1 MYRRKGENTMT
12 NRNNTT
18 ISGYITNLGKYNEG
32 YLIGEWIDFPISDED
47 LAAVLERIGV
57 SDEPDEN
64 GCYYEEYF
72 FTDWET
78 SISGLSA
85 NLGEYVR
92 IDDVNE
98 IAEKIEEYGDLAA
111 AIVEAFGVDDLMNS
125 DPDDYI
131 IWPVDNDEELGEE
144 VVDVCGILNEIPD
157 HLRYYFDFAAY
168 GRDYRL
174 ETNGDWCAE
183 GYIEYIG

>member
-1 MYRRKGENTMT
+1 MT

-98 IAEKIEEYGDLAA
+98 IAEKIEEYGEIA
-111 AIVEAFGVDDLMNS
+111 
-125 DPDDYI
+125 
-131 IWPVDNDEELGEE
+131 VDNDEELGEE
-144 VVDVCGILNEIPD
+144 VADVCGILNEIPD
-157 HLRYYFDFAAY
+157 RLRYYFDFAAY

-174 ETNGDWCAE
+174 ETNGDWCAG

>member
-1 MYRRKGENTMT
+1 MT

-32 YLIGEWIDFPISDED
+32 YLIGEWIDFPISKKD
-47 LAAVLERIGV
+47 LAAVLERIGI
-57 SDEPDEN
+57 SSKPDEY
-64 GCYYEEYF
+64 GRYYEEYF
-72 FTDWET
+72 FTDWD
-78 SISGLSA
+78 SNISGITA
-85 NLGEYVR
+85 NLGEYISIR
-92 IDDVNE
+92 EVNE